1 MTGFK
6 KHDFGFFSSKE
17 ELQDTLNRKRA
28 SILFE
33 STKKDVSMNEFS
45 RIFLK
50 LTLLDAI
57 SLGLNPTCLVK
68 DRLEMILNDDAD
80 TIFCLMKGENPE
92 GLSNEEILEIWKE
105 EGEEFK
111 DMTEEEIY
119 NVLSGKQD

>member
-1 MTGFK
+1 MVEFK
-6 KHDFGFFSSKE
+6 EHDFGFFSSKE
-17 ELQDTLNRKRA
+17 ELQDTLNRKKA

-45 RIFLK
+45 RMLLK

-68 DRLEMILNDDAD
+68 DCLEMILNDDVD
-80 TIFCLMKGENPE
+80 TIFCMMKGENPE
-92 GLSNEEILEIWKE
+92 GLSNEEILEMWKE

-111 DMTEEEIY
+111 GMTEEEIY
-119 NVLSGKQD
+119 NVLSGRQD

>member
-1 MTGFK
+1 MKEFK

-17 ELQDTLNRKRA
+17 ELQDTLNRKKA

-33 STKKDVSMNEFS
+33 STRKDVSMNEFS
-45 RIFLK
+45 RMFLK

-68 DRLEMILNDDAD
+68 DRLEMILNDDVD
-80 TIFCLMKGENPE
+80 TIFCMMKGENPE
-92 GLSNEEILEIWKE
+92 GLSNEEILEMWKE

-111 DMTEEEIY
+111 GMTENEIY
-119 NVLSGKQD
+119 DVISK

>member
-1 MTGFK
+1 MAGFR

-17 ELQDTLNRKRA
+17 ELQDTLNRKKA

-45 RIFLK
+45 RMILK

-57 SLGLNPTCLVK
+57 SLGLNPTFLVK
-68 DRLEMILNDDAD
+68 ERLEMILNDDVD
-80 TIFCLMKGENPE
+80 TIFCIMKSENPE
-92 GLSNEEILEIWKE
+92 GLSNEEILEMWKE

-119 NVLSGKQD
+119 NALSGKRN